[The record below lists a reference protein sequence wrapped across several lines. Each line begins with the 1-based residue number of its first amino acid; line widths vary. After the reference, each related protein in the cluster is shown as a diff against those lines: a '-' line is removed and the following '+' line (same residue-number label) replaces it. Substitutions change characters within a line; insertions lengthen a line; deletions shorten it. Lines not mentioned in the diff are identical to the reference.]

1 MTTDRIFVLMLVIML
16 PMSGC
21 FGGVGDAEA
30 GDNDDNDPYWIN
42 ERGIGEPNWNISL
55 SVDEWIEVKSAAY
68 ILTEQKG
75 QDANSSQTEVHQG
88 TFLLQESAGWILSSN
103 SHSPIFGGDYVSCV
117 YTYDNGQC
125 IENLSLI
132 YDEGN
137 IINVEWS
144 IIYRIHSV

>member
-1 MTTDRIFVLMLVIML
+1 MTTDRVFVLLLVIML

-30 GDNDDNDPYWIN
+30 GDNDDDTDWIN

-55 SVDEWIEVKSAAY
+55 SDDEWLEVKSATY

-75 QDANSSQTEVHQG
+75 QDANSSQNEFHQG
-88 TFLLQESAGWILSSN
+88 GFSLQESAGWLVN
-103 SHSPIFGGDYVSCV
+103 SHSPIFGGEYVSCIH
-117 YTYDNGQC
+117 TYDDGQC
-125 IENLSLI
+125 IENLSVI

-137 IINVEWS
+137 IINAEWS